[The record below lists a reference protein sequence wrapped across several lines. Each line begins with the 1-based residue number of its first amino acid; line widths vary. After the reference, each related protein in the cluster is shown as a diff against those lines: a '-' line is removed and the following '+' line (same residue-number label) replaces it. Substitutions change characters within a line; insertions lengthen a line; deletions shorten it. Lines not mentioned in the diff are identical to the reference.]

1 MNYTYQ
7 YVVLS
12 MDGEKTVEGGS
23 EIGIKMDGSVP
34 FTIDG
39 WIRTSESFVKKQ
51 IISKKGV
58 FSMGVDGEKLFL
70 HIEGYP
76 SVMASASKGT
86 VVAGEWTHVCA
97 VYSNSA
103 VFLYINGVSN
113 IYASIDGS
121 GQDNSEPFLFGEGL
135 CGLVRQVRIFNCALD
150 SDQVNRYMMV
160 TDLSN
165 QDFKD
170 KLAAYFDFSQVPA
183 AERIGGLP
191 VIIPEAS
198 MQQAVSQGALF
209 HGNSYLTIDRENN
222 INPAGGGNDSYTV
235 QGWVFLEP
243 DREEGRYTVFANGD
257 VNDWAGMSLYIEEED
272 GKYYAKAARA
282 SGTGED
288 TILSS
293 VSEIAERQ
301 WVNIAV
307 TYSVDTMKLYVN
319 GELDAT
325 LTGLYPIHILLPIPH
340 LRIGAEVV
348 ENNPSG
354 QNWFSGCISRLD
366 IWERGVSAEEI
377 KQYAEKTPETE
388 VEGLLASY
396 SFHLLDG
403 GNACTC
409 NIIGERNELRYGEV
423 FAAVSN
429 QQISDIS
436 EAVEAWEEPLTQ
448 EQLEQFRQEAFGGK
462 NGEPAAFTVTSH
474 RIGDTVYFVAHDRAS
489 SYTMCQADAN
499 DIDPLTQWYIEL
511 VLLVVGGV
519 ISILFGVSVRGSS
532 SRLMEILLRFC
543 QNPQLRT
550 LFAEAITPATIFQV
564 FKLLMSTGALVDV
577 LRAILTGFGWWKV
590 AWMVA
595 KMCILAAASWAG
607 SWVYYATAIGVLA
620 AELLM
625 HWKKYADIVC
635 DIGLSSVR
643 FHHMLQGD
651 ATVSLRI
658 NKRNIVPVPEW
669 TSSNRNCSHAAYR
682 IDAFSGGHGNVIV
695 QASFQST
702 VNDAFSR
709 DIRCIDK
716 SKEKLF
722 GNSNTVNVNM
732 SGGSSVPYYVSFTF
746 PNHKLAS
753 LGVGVSEV
761 ELCWQEKDRSGNW
774 KDITETTH
782 TIYRILHDPYAP
794 WDSYAPLEK
803 KEPWVK
809 VLEYAC
815 TWAKGETTKEGVA
828 SKIVTTINKSLK
840 LKYDDKDGKSFYT
853 KVYINKGWY
862 FLLTRFL
869 SHLQG
874 MPYSDVVNC
883 TDCATICA
891 TFANA
896 VGCSLSEKRMMDT
909 KDDFGFECNKILAIG
924 STTWKIP
931 FNTGF
936 NYHEVCMMEPLQGK
950 GSVIDNNAYKVYDAC
965 LMVDGSTNPDSDN
978 GRISQ
983 LPLGMQFSLFPDG
996 TLPSAIPSGESYREH
1011 LAKNSDDGVGRC
1023 LYDTDF
1029 NNERLFIYKQVE

>member
-1 MNYTYQ
+1 MNYPYQ
-7 YVVLS
+7 YAVLS
-12 MDGEKTVEGGS
+12 MDGEKTAEGGS
-23 EIGIKMDGSVP
+23 EIGINMDGSVP

-39 WIRTSESFVKKQ
+39 WIRTSESFARKQ
-51 IISKKGV
+51 IIAKKGV

-76 SVMASASKGT
+76 AVMASASKGL

-103 VFLYINGVSN
+103 VFLYINGISN

-121 GQDNSEPFLFGEGL
+121 GQDNREPFLFGEGL

-150 SDQVNRYMMV
+150 SDQVNRYMME

-170 KLAAYFDFSQVPA
+170 KLAACFDFSQIPA
-183 AERIGGLP
+183 AERVGGLP
-191 VIIPEAS
+191 IALPEAS

-209 HGNSYLTIDRENN
+209 HGNAYLTIDRENN

-243 DREEGRYTVFANGD
+243 DREAGRYTIFANGD
-257 VNDWAGMSLYIEEED
+257 VNDWAGMSLYIEEDD
-272 GKYYAKAARA
+272 GTYYAKAARA
-282 SGTGED
+282 DGTEGN

-293 VSEIAERQ
+293 VSEIARRQ

-319 GELDAT
+319 GALDAT
-325 LTGLYPIHILLPIPH
+325 LTGLYPLPTLLPVPH

-366 IWERGVSAEEI
+366 VWARGLSAEEI
-377 KQYAEKTPETE
+377 TQYAEKTPAAGL
-388 VEGLLASY
+388 EGLLASY

-403 GNACTC
+403 GNACTG
-409 NIIGERNELRYGEV
+409 NLIGERNELRYGEV
-423 FAAVSN
+423 FAAVS
-429 QQISDIS
+429 QDQRIREIS
-436 EAVEAWEEPLTQ
+436 EPGEVWEEPLTR
-448 EQLEQFRQEAFGGK
+448 EQLARFRQEALGEE
-462 NGEPAAFTVTSH
+462 NGEPVPFTVTSH

-489 SYTMCQADAN
+489 SYTMCRANAN

-511 VLLVVGGV
+511 VLLIVGGV
-519 ISILFGVSVRGSS
+519 ISVLFGVSVKGSS
-532 SRLMEILLRFC
+532 GKLVEILLRFC

-550 LFAEAITPATIFQV
+550 LFAEVITPATIFQV
-564 FKLLMSTGALVDV
+564 FKLLMSTGTLVDV
-577 LRAILTGFGWWKV
+577 LWAILSGFSWWKV

-595 KMCILAAASWAG
+595 KVCILAAASWAG
-607 SWVYYATAIGVLA
+607 GWVYYATALGVLA
-620 AELLM
+620 AELVE
-625 HWKKYADIVC
+625 HWKKYADAVC

-643 FHHMLQGD
+643 FHHMLPGN

-658 NKRNIVPVPEW
+658 NKQNRVPIPEW

-682 IDAFSGGHGNVIV
+682 IDIFSGGHVDVII

-746 PNHKLAS
+746 PSHKLAS

-761 ELCWQEKDRSGNW
+761 KLCWQQQDRSGAW

-782 TIYRILHDPYAP
+782 TIYRILQAPYAP
-794 WDSYAPLEK
+794 WDSYAPLDR

-828 SKIVTTINKSLK
+828 SRIVETVNKALK
-840 LKYDDKDGKSFYT
+840 LKYDDKDGSSFY
-853 KVYINKGWY
+853 INMGGY
-862 FLLTRFL
+862 FMLTRFL

-874 MPYSDVVNC
+874 TPDSDIVNC

-896 VGCSLSEKRMMDT
+896 VGCSLSEKRMWYQ
-909 KDDFGFECNKILAIG
+909 KNGPGFACNKILAIG
-924 STTWKIP
+924 FTDWKKP
-931 FNTGF
+931 FWGGF
-936 NYHEVCMMEPLQGK
+936 YYHEVCMMEPLPGK
-950 GSVIDNNAYKVYDAC
+950 GSVVNYNDYKVYDAC
-965 LMVDGSTNPDSDN
+965 LMVNGSTDPGSDN
-978 GRISQ
+978 GRIPQ
-983 LPLGMQFSLFPDG
+983 LPLGMRFSLFQDG
-996 TLPSAIPSGESYREH
+996 TLPTAIPSGESYREH
-1011 LAKNSDDGVGRC
+1011 LAENSADGVGRC
-1023 LYDTDF
+1023 LYYKKF
-1029 NNERLFIYKQVE
+1029 NRTSYHIYKPVE